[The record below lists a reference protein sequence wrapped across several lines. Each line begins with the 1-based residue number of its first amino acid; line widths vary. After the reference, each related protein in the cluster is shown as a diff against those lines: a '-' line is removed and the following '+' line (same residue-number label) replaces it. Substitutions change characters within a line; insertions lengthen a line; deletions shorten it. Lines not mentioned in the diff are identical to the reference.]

1 MTKDDAL
8 ELIER
13 MPYIPAF
20 VISNERNRLSALR
33 AAQKSDDPVEWIKV
47 VKTIYI
53 CRNAPKTGRRPSD
66 AEAAMEQQAK
76 LQLQNLL
83 VPALGLDPEQLD
95 SFIESHLANMW

>member
-13 MPYIPAF
+13 MPYIQAF

-53 CRNAPKTGRRPSD
+53 CRNDSKTGRRPSD

>member
-33 AAQKSDDPVEWIKV
+33 AAQKSDD
-47 VKTIYI
+47 
-53 CRNAPKTGRRPSD
+53 PKTGRRPSD

>member
-53 CRNAPKTGRRPSD
+53 CRNDPKTGLSGNRRARKQDCRSRMGGPY
-66 AEAAMEQQAK
+66 E
-76 LQLQNLL
+76 
-83 VPALGLDPEQLD
+83 
-95 SFIESHLANMW
+95 

>member
-53 CRNAPKTGRRPSD
+53 CRNDPKTGRRPSD
-66 AEAAMEQQAK
+66 AEAAMEQ
-76 LQLQNLL
+76 
-83 VPALGLDPEQLD
+83 LD
-95 SFIESHLANMW
+95 SFIENHLANMW

>member
-53 CRNAPKTGRRPSD
+53 CRNDPKTGRRIRLFGISPNNRGSVWMKCGMRTF
-66 AEAAMEQQAK
+66 ASM
-76 LQLQNLL
+76 N
-83 VPALGLDPEQLD
+83 
-95 SFIESHLANMW
+95 